1 MLNFLGVVLISCAI
15 CQNNA
20 AEFLMYADKK
30 INAGIIEVNVENVI
44 LLNHENVCSIKCRNF
59 FCFFNF
65 FQIKIVAIDFL
76 DFLNIKTFQ
85 QKRSVGLWSFF
96 VGGSKLDRFFAKN
109 QMTERKLL
117 RFLNEAELT
126 KLGHLAVILHVY
138 VGGLNFMK

>member
-15 CQNNA
+15 SQNNA

-44 LLNHENVCSIKCRNF
+44 LLNHENVCSIKYRNF

-76 DFLNIKTFQ
+76 DFLNIKAFQ
-85 QKRSVGLWSFF
+85 QLHSVSSIMDFHFWWFKISQIFGQN
-96 VGGSKLDRFFAKN
+96 SKDSKEIVAFCKQIRCRANK
-109 QMTERKLL
+109 T
-117 RFLNEAELT
+117 
-126 KLGHLAVILHVY
+126 GHDFQRL
-138 VGGLNFMK
+138 K